1 MSALLIFVHYFH
13 IFILVLIA
21 QVVELCPCPRRHCP
35 IPFHDPLKYNTSWP
49 KKMTKHGEPCRL
61 AGMVFVPLEVE
72 TLGGWEERGEKQIKR
87 IGAALARQ
95 TGQDEAV
102 KTRHLFQRLSI
113 LLTKGNAAL
122 FLNRLPSHPSPDIDG
137 EQ

>member
-1 MSALLIFVHYFH
+1 MLRGISNGADASPQPKQTNKVP
-13 IFILVLIA
+13 
-21 QVVELCPCPRRHCP
+21 ELQYLELP
-35 IPFHDPLKYNTSWP
+35 
-49 KKMTKHGEPCRL
+49 RL
-61 AGMVFVPLEVE
+61 AGMVFVPLVVV
-72 TLGGWEERGEKQIKR
+72 TIGGWEEQGEKQIR
-87 IGAALARQ
+87 RMGAALVRQ

-122 FLNRLPSHPSPDIDG
+122 FLNRLPSHPGPTIDG

>member
-1 MSALLIFVHYFH
+1 MTVVNPLQTQMLEPHTKAATNPHYACD
-13 IFILVLIA
+13 LRYG
-21 QVVELCPCPRRHCP
+21 E
-35 IPFHDPLKYNTSWP
+35 
-49 KKMTKHGEPCRL
+49 KMTKHGEPCRL
-61 AGMVFVPLEVE
+61 AGIVFFPLVVE
-72 TLGGWEERGEKQIKR
+72 TLGGWEEQGEKQIR
-87 IGAALARQ
+87 RMGAALARQ

-122 FLNRLPSHPSPDIDG
+122 FLNRLPSHPGPTIDG